1 MKLFDAFIFIKDSDI
16 DSKPKIIW
24 QLWCIHYQLRSG
36 YWKCKWSFQ
45 IWQFMMTHNMERL
58 NERCHGLNT
67 FDEFYA
73 CLGGCWGGAR

>member
-1 MKLFDAFIFIKDSDI
+1 MKLFDALIINSGNV
-16 DSKPKIIW
+16 DSKPKIIR

-36 YWKCKWSFQ
+36 YWKCKWSFG
-45 IWQFMMTHNMERL
+45 IWKFMMTHNMERL